1 MTDALASSHPTIA
14 SAVDSMSVRAPTSVV
29 PTMPVSRRRAW
40 QNRRSSDEQRV
51 LRCVGQAIKDARGR
65 RRWTQRDL
73 AARSG
78 IDPSHIA
85 VLEVGA
91 DNVTV
96 LTLAALA
103 RAFRCSVATLVRGA

>member
-1 MTDALASSHPTIA
+1 MTILLEPSLPDSASN
-14 SAVDSMSVRAPTSVV
+14 VAPS
-29 PTMPVSRRRAW
+29 PARPISRRREW
-40 QNRRSSDEQRV
+40 QNRRSHDEQRV
-51 LRCVGQAIKDARGR
+51 LQCVGQAIKDARAR
-65 RRWTQRDL
+65 RRWTQREL
-73 AARSG
+73 ARRAG